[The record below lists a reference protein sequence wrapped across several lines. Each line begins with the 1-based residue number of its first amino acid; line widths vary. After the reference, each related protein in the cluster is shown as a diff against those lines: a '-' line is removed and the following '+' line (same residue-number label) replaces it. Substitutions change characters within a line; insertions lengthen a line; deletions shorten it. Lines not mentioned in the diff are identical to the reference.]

1 MHDWKLDVAFQGPA
15 RLPGFERSRV
25 IREGHFEEVDL
36 VLFML
41 KKCFLIFLQRKSRVS
56 DLKWSE
62 CG

>member
-1 MHDWKLDVAFQGPA
+1 MAFQGPA

-25 IREGHFEEVDL
+25 IMEGHFEEVDL
-36 VLFML
+36 VWFML
-41 KKCFLIFLQRKSRVS
+41 KKCFLTFLWRESRVS